1 MSDADVGRLVTLEG
15 MSDQYI
21 YVMHRLQ
28 KVHRPDKVVLNNISL
43 SFLPGAKI
51 GVLGANG
58 AGKSTL
64 LKIMAGVEQGSSG
77 TAQLAPG
84 ATVGLLD
91 QEPELDD
98 GKDVRENIQ
107 EGLAPQLALTSRFE
121 EISARLAEPMEPDE
135 MEALLAEFQTVQDEI
150 ERLNAWDLQRTLDV
164 AMDALRVPP
173 GDADVATLSGGE
185 RRRVALCR
193 LLLSAPDLL
202 LLDEPTNHLD
212 IEAITWLEEFL
223 LNRWQGTL
231 LFVTHRPDERD
242 WWLREVG
249 GPRLSLGGTALPDA

>member
-1 MSDADVGRLVTLEG
+1 

-58 AGKSTL
+58 TGKSTL

-164 AMDALRVPP
+164 AMDALPT
-173 GDADVATLSGGE
+173 ATLVNTCAST
-185 RRRVALCR
+185 CK
-193 LLLSAPDLL
+193 APL
-202 LLDEPTNHLD
+202 PRTSRG
-212 IEAITWLEEFL
+212 A
-223 LNRWQGTL
+223 RWSMT
-231 LFVTHRPDERD
+231 
-242 WWLREVG
+242 WWL
-249 GPRLSLGGTALPDA
+249 PKDARRKTPKSAT